1 MEKVEKTND
10 FEFKEPRIVLI
21 CAFRYALGRSTYMP
35 SVIVDEIVL
44 NWDKLTEHDKKQIK
58 DDIKHAIK
66 HDMAGMGCDVR
77 TWEKI
82 LKL

>member
-1 MEKVEKTND
+1 MKKVEKTKA
-10 FEFKEPRIVLI
+10 FEFKDPRLVLI

-35 SVIVDEIVL
+35 SVIVDEIKI
-44 NWDKLTEHDKKQIK
+44 NWDILPEHDKKQIK
-58 DDIKHAIK
+58 DDIK

-82 LKL
+82 LEL